1 MNTMYK
7 LLQPLAPLFLI
18 LVAVGCNDNVTDVH
32 DDHDHHDE
40 HDVIEII
47 EHGCLHMADA
57 GESRAADSAMPG
69 PHLDEEDFEHT
80 RLKVAL
86 VKRADDSTFGYIHFG
101 PDITG
106 DMVVMASEDVPLA
119 VTNRTT
125 AGNTPLEIEE
135 TFSAQQI
142 ADEANCDKLK
152 KAIVFEAQEGGNI
165 IKIGPTT
172 FDTVSVIIEEGGH
185 EHMH

>member
-1 MNTMYK
+1 MNSVVRLFK
-7 LLQPLAPLFLI
+7 LATSVC
-18 LVAVGCNDNVTDVH
+18 LVFWAVGCNDTATEVN
-32 DDHDHHDE
+32 DDHDHDDHGE
-40 HDVIEII
+40 FEII
-47 EHGCLHMADA
+47 EHACIHMMDI
-57 GESRAADSAMPG
+57 GEDHAADSSMPG

-106 DMVVMASEDVPLA
+106 DMYVMTDKDVPLS
-119 VTNRTT
+119 VTNRTSSGDT
-125 AGNTPLEIEE
+125 ELEIEE

-142 ADEANCDKLK
+142 ADEAGCDKLK
-152 KAIVFEAQEGGNI
+152 KAIVFEAREGGNI

-185 EHMH
+185 EHSH